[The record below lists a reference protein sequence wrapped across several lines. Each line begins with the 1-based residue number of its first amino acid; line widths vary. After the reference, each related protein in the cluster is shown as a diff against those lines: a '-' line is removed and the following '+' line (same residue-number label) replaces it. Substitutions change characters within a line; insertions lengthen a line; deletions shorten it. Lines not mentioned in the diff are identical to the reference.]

1 MNKQEC
7 DIIKDLSAGYIEG
20 LLNLNSKIFV
30 EKHLSNC
37 DECKKYYNDINSNIL
52 DTKEIIEERKDKIE
66 INYFKKVKNHINIL
80 KISLIAILICIFT
93 IISGLFIKYY
103 TISNIIEKAYIKTE
117 YMRKS
122 DNYKLTKRMIHK
134 KSEEDMDIMLQY
146 YYKDGKYKVRFGN
159 NRTTYLEDNSYNKI
173 CVYDDL
179 KQIEYYKQDFIEARK
194 GNPIDIYYDIMN
206 YKNIYT
212 KMNILGLSLRKDEF
226 EGVECYVIRQGNK
239 DNYRDIWIDKKTSML
254 IRTVKEEKSKN
265 YYEEIY
271 TFLEDATL
279 NEDVDSSILNTQEYQ
294 EYTKLEI
301 INNATEEVKLYYE
314 LLTKN
319 GKY

>member
-1 MNKQEC
+1 MNKQDC
-7 DIIKDLSAGYIEG
+7 DIVKDLSAGYVEG
-20 LLNLNSKIFV
+20 LLNPNSKIFV

-37 DECKKYYNDINSNIL
+37 DECKKYYNAINSNIL
-52 DTKEIIEERKDKIE
+52 DNRKIVEEKKDKIE

-80 KISLIAILICIFT
+80 TISLIAILICIFT
-93 IISGLFIKYY
+93 IISSLVIKYY

-117 YMRKS
+117 YMRKL
-122 DNYKLTKRMIHK
+122 DNYKLTKRIIHK
-134 KSEEDMDIMLQY
+134 KAEENKDIMLQY
-146 YYKDGKYKVRFGN
+146 YYKDGKYKIKFGN
-159 NRTTYLEDNSYNKI
+159 SSTTYLEDNSYNKI

-179 KQIEYYKQDFIEARK
+179 KQIEYYTQDFIEARK
-194 GNPIDIYYDIMN
+194 GNPIDIFWNITN

-212 KMNILGLSLRKDEF
+212 KMNILGLSLRKDKF
-226 EGVECYVIRQGNK
+226 EGIECYVIRQGNK
-239 DNYRDIWIDKKTSML
+239 DNYRDIWIDKKTSTL

-279 NEDVDSSILNTQEYQ
+279 NEDVDSSVLNSQEYQ

-301 INNATEEVKLYYE
+301 TNNATEEVKLYYE
-314 LLTKN
+314 LLNKN